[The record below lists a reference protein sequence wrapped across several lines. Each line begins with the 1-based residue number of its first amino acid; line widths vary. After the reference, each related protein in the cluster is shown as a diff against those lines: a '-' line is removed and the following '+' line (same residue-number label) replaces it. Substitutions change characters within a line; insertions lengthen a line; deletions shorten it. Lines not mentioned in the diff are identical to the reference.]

1 MLLILIALA
10 LAYAF
15 LNGYRDSSSI
25 LAGVIASRAMP
36 PRLALYLSAL
46 VEFTAPFLFGAAV
59 ARAVATGLVIPD
71 VITLG
76 TIVVAMAAAM
86 AWTLVAWWRGIPSSS
101 SHALIGGLLG
111 SAWIMDGPRSI
122 LASGL
127 VRVVL
132 PLFLAPPVGMVLGYL
147 AMRFFLWAFRNAT
160 PQVNTLFRRLQI
172 FTMVGLAL
180 SHSANDAQKSMG
192 IIALGLV
199 LAGRIDS
206 FYVPFGVLTA
216 CAAAIAL
223 GASQGDWR
231 LIRTLGGKI
240 YRIRPLNALASQTA
254 SAGVVMAA
262 AISGAPMST
271 SQVISMA
278 LMGSG
283 AAEQVSKVRWHVG
296 VEMLTT
302 WALTIP
308 ATMALSG
315 LLFWVFTEMGKMGW
329 LLGWFLNWLTSS

>member
-15 LNGYRDSSSI
+15 LNGYRDASSI
-25 LAGVIASRAMP
+25 LAGVIASRALH
-36 PRLALYLSAL
+36 PRLALYLSAIA
-46 VEFTAPFLFGAAV
+46 EFAAPFLFGVAV
-59 ARAVATGLVIPD
+59 ARAVATGLVVPD
-71 VITLG
+71 VISLR
-76 TIVVAMAAAM
+76 TIVVAMGAAL
-86 AWTLVAWWRGIPSSS
+86 AWTLFAWWRGIPSSS
-101 SHALIGGLLG
+101 SHALIGGMLG
-111 SAWIMDGPRSI
+111 SAFIIDGPGSI

-127 VRVVL
+127 VRIVL
-132 PLFLAPPVGMVLGYL
+132 PLFLAPPVGMVVGYL
-147 AMRFFLWAFRNAT
+147 SMRLLLWAFRDAT

-172 FTMVGLAL
+172 VTMVGLAL

-199 LAGRIDS
+199 LAGRIDT

-254 SAGVVMAA
+254 SAGVVTAA
-262 AISGAPMST
+262 AIAGAPVST

-283 AAEQVSKVRWHVG
+283 AAEQVSKVRWQVG

-308 ATMALSG
+308 ATMAMSALI
-315 LLFWVFTEMGKMGW
+315 FWLFTEMGKMGW
-329 LLGWFLNWLTSS
+329 LVGWFLNWLASS